1 MSIDKPWKSL
11 RALQE
16 PFNDA
21 FNYRSRKEKELFNK
35 VFLITD
41 SLERCLS
48 PSTYFLMGEKG
59 AGKTAYAVYL
69 ENNALDNNKCQ
80 VTTMTETQYARFINL
95 KKAGKLEYSD
105 YANTWRSML
114 LFLVGH
120 LVINKSKGIFSR
132 ITGKY
137 NNLEKSIEMWTKN
150 ALNPEIESAFEAI
163 TSDKFDL
170 ELGQKGVAKAGAS
183 EALSETEKT
192 PRLKHHLLETEMEL
206 KSAISSLK
214 LKDNHVLFV
223 DGIDY
228 RPERVSYREY
238 LECIK
243 GLSEAAWQ
251 LNTEFFNGIRDSKG
265 RIKIVLLVRPDVFH
279 ALNVYN
285 SNSRLQDNTVYLDW
299 ATNEKEYKGSPLF
312 EVSGRYFSRQQ
323 TFESSPEDAWN
334 NYYRDQ
340 DLGGLVF
347 KKLLRQT
354 FQKPRDILTFIK
366 ITREIQISAG
376 KGDWSV
382 FQDGFHANAR
392 FTRAFSDYLLGE
404 ARNYSAFYMTQEDF
418 RIYLKFFH
426 YLNGKARFSFDE
438 FDEAYN
444 EFHKWAKG
452 EKIRAKEYLHDSE
465 SLLQFFYDVNIIGY
479 SEETEDSGE
488 GYYHWSYRERS
499 PNNIAPKVKAANK
512 LMINPGIAKA
522 LDIGKAFS
530 QKKAKPQN
538 PRKRKPKN
546 TSNRRYIKSKKS
558 NQ

>member
-1 MSIDKPWKSL
+1 MTTEKPWASIQS
-11 RALQE
+11 LQE

-35 VFLITD
+35 LFLITD

-69 ENNALDNNKCQ
+69 ENNAPHNNRCQ
-80 VTTMTETQYARFINL
+80 VTTMTETQYSRFINL
-95 KKAGKLEYSD
+95 KKAGKLDYSD
-105 YANTWRSML
+105 YANIWRSML

-120 LVINKSKGIFSR
+120 LIINKSKSVLSR

-137 NNLEKSIEMWTKN
+137 SELERSVEAWTRN
-150 ALNPEIESAFEAI
+150 ALNPEVESAFEAI
-163 TSDKFDL
+163 TNDDFRL
-170 ELGQKGVAKAGAS
+170 ELGKPGTATVDAGSALNQS
-183 EALSETEKT
+183 EKIPQL
-192 PRLKHHLLETEMEL
+192 RHHLLETEEEL
-206 KSAISSLK
+206 KQSISSLK

-228 RPERVSYREY
+228 RPESVSYREY

-265 RIKIVLLVRPDVFH
+265 RVKVVLLVRPDVFH
-279 ALNVYN
+279 ALNLYN

-299 ATNEKEYKGSPLF
+299 TTNEKEYSDSPLF

-323 TFESSPEDAWN
+323 SFVSTPKEAWD
-334 NYYRDQ
+334 NYYSDD
-340 DLGGLVF
+340 DLGGRVF

-354 FQKPRDILTFIK
+354 FQKPRDVLTFIK
-366 ITREIQISAG
+366 FTKDIQARSG
-376 KGDWSV
+376 KGGSSS
-382 FQDGFHANAR
+382 FQKGIDSDPKLA
-392 FTRAFSDYLLGE
+392 RAFSDYLLGE
-404 ARNYSAFYMTQEDF
+404 ARNYSAFYMTQQDF
-418 RIYLKFFH
+418 RTYLKFFH
-426 YLNGKARFSFDE
+426 YLNGKGRFSFDE
-438 FDEAYN
+438 FDEAYM
-444 EFHKWAKG
+444 EFRKWARG
-452 EKIRAKEYLHDSE
+452 EHIQAKEYLRDSE

-499 PNNIAPKVKAANK
+499 PNNISPKVKAANK

-522 LDIGKAFS
+522 LDIGKVFAKNGAKA
-530 QKKAKPQN
+530 QK
-538 PRKRKPKN
+538 RRRRRGR
-546 TSNRRYIKSKKS
+546 SNNIQRR
-558 NQ
+558 